1 MQDFGSV
8 PFQAQVKEVEPSSC
22 TTATWFWSAL
32 IAGNYQASSTSPE
45 TSLSME
51 CEEFVTQDK
60 SAVLFQKIKA
70 AGWYGDTFLVSK
82 STLSQLTSAQKE
94 MDLIVANT
102 W

>member
-1 MQDFGSV
+1 
-8 PFQAQVKEVEPSSC
+8 
-22 TTATWFWSAL
+22 
-32 IAGNYQASSTSPE
+32 
-45 TSLSME
+45 ME
-51 CEEFVTQDK
+51 CEEFVTQDM

-70 AGWYGDTFLVSK
+70 AWWYGDTFLVSK